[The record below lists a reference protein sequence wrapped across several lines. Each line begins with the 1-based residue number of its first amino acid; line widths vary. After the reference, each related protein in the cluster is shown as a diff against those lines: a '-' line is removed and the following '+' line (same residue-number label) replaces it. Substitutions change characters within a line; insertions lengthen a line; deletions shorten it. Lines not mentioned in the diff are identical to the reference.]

1 MLSMIV
7 LTVAGVLALFL
18 GFSKTK
24 SLILPVAMLGI
35 LASAAAYYFYQPLWS
50 EWLLGMMGTF
60 GPPSVFT
67 GLLLACTFLIL
78 PFLNVYKL
86 RGSGELGDFTGIIL
100 FSVIGGMMMVAHQDL
115 MILFLGIEILSIAMY
130 ILAGA
135 DRRVIQSNE
144 AAMKYFIMG
153 AFASAI
159 FLFGVGLYYVST
171 GSFKIFDVKIIA
183 PELYSI
189 SILIL
194 FVGLAFKL
202 ALAPFHF
209 WAPDVYQG
217 APTIFTATMA
227 TLVKIAGFGALFQ
240 LLRYHAENVS
250 EWIYWMMILL
260 ALLSMLIGNIM
271 AFGQTSVKRLLS
283 YSGIVQAGFILIG
296 FLHTRLENSW
306 MVAFYLVA
314 YVLASLAS
322 FFVIYF
328 VENQKGSDDIGEFKG
343 LYHQN
348 PVLAIVFT
356 IALVSFGGV
365 PLTSGFMAKLFVLN
379 HAAGFGSP
387 ALVLIALVLA
397 VASMYYYFKLINQFF
412 TSDQSAEKA
421 WDISWGYKGML
432 IVLSAITLILG
443 LYPFG
448 IYSWIS

>member
-7 LTVAGVLALFL
+7 LTVAGVVAPFL
-18 GFSKTK
+18 GFTQTK
-24 SLILPVAMLGI
+24 SLILPVAMLGV
-35 LASAAAYYFYQPLWS
+35 LASAAAYYFYQSLWG

-60 GPPSVFT
+60 GSPSVFV
-67 GLLLACTFLIL
+67 GLLLACTFVIL

-86 RGSGELGDFTGIIL
+86 RGGGELGDFTGIIL
-100 FSVIGGMMMVAHQDL
+100 FSVIGGMMMVSHQDL

-144 AAMKYFIMG
+144 AAIKYFIMG

-189 SILIL
+189 SILVL
-194 FVGLAFKL
+194 FAGLAFKL

-217 APTIFTATMA
+217 APTIFTAVMA

-240 LLRYHAENVS
+240 LFRYHAGFVS

-271 AFGQTSVKRLLS
+271 AFSQTSVKRLLS

-296 FLHTRLENSW
+296 FLHTRIENTW
-306 MVAFYLVA
+306 MVAYYLVA

-328 VENQKGSDDIGEFKG
+328 VENKKGSDDIGEFKG
-343 LYHQN
+343 LYYQN
-348 PVLAIVFT
+348 PVLAVVFT

-365 PLTSGFMAKLFVLN
+365 PLTAGFMAKLFVLN

-387 ALVLIALVLA
+387 ALVLVSLVLA
-397 VASMYYYFKLINQFF
+397 VASMYYYFKLINQFY
-412 TSDQSAEKA
+412 TSDESGVKS

-432 IVLSAITLILG
+432 IVLSVLTLFLG
-443 LYPFG
+443 LYPYG
-448 IYSWIS
+448 IYTWIS